1 MQIPAWSLGGD
12 LAQNVRICHERFT
25 RLDNH
30 QPRSEIKSLL
40 SILRHSSLP
49 RSAWV
54 TNPQRQCMTKQGV
67 ISVSVDFPPRP
78 RVPRLGG
85 VYCSSLRRYRIPHD
99 YRCGLRVANCHPL
112 KICRLSAVSIPAV
125 SLSFFQIHGRPHGY
139 ARSAKTSKIHPLR
152 IGLAKRMYFYPA
164 LASNSS
170 PVIGW
175 FGFSCVYHASSRWVL
190 GSSWW
195 LAARSSRG
203 IRRAATM
210 AFAPHPTKRFSHAI
224 QPPFPIVHSLCPCY
238 W

>member
-1 MQIPAWSLGGD
+1 MIPG
-12 LAQNVRICHERFT
+12 
-25 RLDNH
+25 
-30 QPRSEIKSLL
+30 
-40 SILRHSSLP
+40 
-49 RSAWV
+49 
-54 TNPQRQCMTKQGV
+54 
-67 ISVSVDFPPRP
+67 SVDFPLRP

-99 YRCGLRVANCHPL
+99 YRCGLRVGNRHPL
-112 KICRLSAVSIPAV
+112 KICRPSAISIPAV
-125 SLSFFQIHGRPHGY
+125 SLSFLQIHGRPHGH

-164 LASNSS
+164 LASNSL

-175 FGFSCVYHASSRWVL
+175 FGFSCVQAPYHASSRWVL

-203 IRRAATM
+203 IRRVVTM
-210 AFAPHPTKRFSHAI
+210 VFAPHPTKRFSHAI
-224 QPPFPIVHSLCPCY
+224 QPPFPIVHSLCPYC